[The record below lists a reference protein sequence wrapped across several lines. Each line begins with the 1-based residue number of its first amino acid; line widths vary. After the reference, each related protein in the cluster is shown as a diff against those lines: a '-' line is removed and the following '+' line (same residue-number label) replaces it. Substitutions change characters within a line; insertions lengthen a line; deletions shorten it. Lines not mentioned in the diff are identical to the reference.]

1 MARGGPGPWGA
12 LGSWGWFGGGAAIA
26 LGPLGG
32 KGTMARRR
40 RRSGPRSPQ
49 PPPGSSPV
57 PQQSVGRSGGRSSGR
72 SGAPAAR
79 SVPPPPGP
87 RSRPPVSNA
96 AARQALLQRRA
107 ELRKRRRLKVA
118 FGGWRVLA
126 TGAIAAA
133 TAWAIASPVWVLRS
147 GADVRVEGNRLID
160 RDTILR
166 LAALDYPQSLWR
178 IQPDAIA
185 AAIEARAPIAEATVR
200 RELLPPGLTVR
211 VRELVP
217 VAVLQN
223 RPVPLASATGKPPS
237 PLGLIDER
245 GRWIDFERYRSLQP
259 PPPLPPLKVIVD
271 RYSQFQPL
279 WPQLYAQIRLASVP
293 IREIHWRTPNQLEL
307 VTDHARIDCGP
318 YGDQFVDQLNA
329 IARLGNLE
337 GRLPPGQAA
346 RIDLRDPATPIL
358 DLQPLPTP
366 SLSPNPSPSP

>member
-1 MARGGPGPWGA
+1 VKARGGPGPWG
-12 LGSWGWFGGGAAIA
+12 GSGLGGAAQGHPGETA
-26 LGPLGG
+26 
-32 KGTMARRR
+32 TMARRR
-40 RRSGPRSPQ
+40 RRSGKPPSPPTQ
-49 PPPGSSPV
+49 ESKRGVS
-57 PQQSVGRSGGRSSGR
+57 QRSSGR
-72 SGAPAAR
+72 SARPAPP
-79 SVPPPPGP
+79 SPPSSPAEA
-87 RSRPPVSNA
+87 RSRPQSPN

-166 LAALDYPQSLWR
+166 LAAIDYPQSLWR

-223 RPVPLASATGKPPS
+223 RPVPLANAAGKPPS

-271 RYSQFQPL
+271 HYRQFQPL

-293 IREIHWRTPNQLEL
+293 IREIHWRAPNQLEL
-307 VTDHARIDCGP
+307 VTATARIDCGP

-337 GRLPPGQAA
+337 GRLPQGQTA

-358 DLQPLPTP
+358 DLQPP
-366 SLSPNPSPSP
+366 PSPTANSQASPQGTPAPPP